1 MTIESGS
8 CQVLYRK
15 KRIEGPGPL
24 AYLWHPSSARSA
36 VTKLLSKTP
45 WWYESIEETPSS
57 GIKNSLYK
65 YCTLHISSSTEM
77 SGHLGMFP
85 PNTHKHNIY
94 IYFIYISSHLLSCYH
109 QLPCVTM
116 ELVQRDLRGPG
127 CFGNPQ
133 LTRKF
138 RIDASLHRPQEKTH
152 PLDGWVLT
160 NPGKT
165 TQFIGTS
172 N

>member
-1 MTIESGS
+1 
-8 CQVLYRK
+8 
-15 KRIEGPGPL
+15 
-24 AYLWHPSSARSA
+24 
-36 VTKLLSKTP
+36 
-45 WWYESIEETPSS
+45 
-57 GIKNSLYK
+57 
-65 YCTLHISSSTEM
+65 M

-152 PLDGWVLT
+152 PLDG
-160 NPGKT
+160 
-165 TQFIGTS
+165 
-172 N
+172 

>member
-85 PNTHKHNIY
+85 PTRTNIIFTY
-94 IYFIYISSHLLSCYH
+94 ILYTYQATFSAAIISY
-109 QLPCVTM
+109 
-116 ELVQRDLRGPG
+116 LVSPWNSRNATSVDPGVLGIPNSRGNSGSTPSSTGLRKKPI
-127 CFGNPQ
+127 
-133 LTRKF
+133 LTGEF
-138 RIDASLHRPQEKTH
+138 
-152 PLDGWVLT
+152 
-160 NPGKT
+160 
-165 TQFIGTS
+165 
-172 N
+172 